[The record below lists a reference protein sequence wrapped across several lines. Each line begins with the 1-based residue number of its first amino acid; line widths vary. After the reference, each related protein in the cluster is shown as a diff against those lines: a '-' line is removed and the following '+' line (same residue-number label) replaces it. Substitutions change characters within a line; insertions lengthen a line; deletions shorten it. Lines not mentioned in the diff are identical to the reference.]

1 MTVDQEASPAY
12 AYFES
17 ACGASCL
24 TLLNALLGFAP
35 SKNLL
40 PILHCVGNSNSI
52 DTHPVFE
59 SVSPMP
65 LTFILYFTLYAYFV
79 KQAAC
84 ISQCISDSLHFAQ
97 YSDTHAS
104 PICIQTC
111 IPKSHAFARC
121 MPKCIRIFHIL
132 HFYAHAKV
140 FQHG

>member
-40 PILHCVGNSNSI
+40 PILHCIGNSNSI

-84 ISQCISDSLHFAQ
+84 IYNVSPSLSIYSLHFAE
-97 YSDTHAS
+97 YSGTHAS

-111 IPKSHAFARC
+111 ILKSHAFARC
-121 MPKCIRIFHIL
+121 MPKCIRTFTFCIFTR
-132 HFYAHAKV
+132 A
-140 FQHG
+140 